1 MRRPRQT
8 DTGSATPRVVVITGA
23 SSGIGRATALRF
35 AKGRAS
41 LVLASRS
48 EPDLIEVAAA
58 CRKHGS
64 EVLVRPTDVSDES
77 QVQLL
82 AQAAITRFG
91 RIDVWVGAAS
101 AFSYG
106 TFEGTPAEV
115 FRQVVETTLFGQ
127 VYGARA
133 VLPQFRRQGRGVLI
147 LVGSVYSRITTPYV
161 SAYVAGKQAL
171 LGFAEIL
178 GQELRGTGIS
188 VCSVLPATID
198 TPIYQHAANYTGERV
213 HPLPPVA
220 SPYRVARTIVHLA
233 RRPRRL
239 AVVGQVQRG
248 FLPVHDMLPWIFHPA
263 IPLVMN
269 TLALRG
275 GTVAATDGTVFR
287 PQPGTNTITGGWRRG
302 RVRRILAVGLLGSLA
317 LAGTSRR
324 RARLGPV
331 P

>member
-8 DTGSATPRVVVITGA
+8 VTGSAAPRVVVITGA

-35 AKGRAS
+35 ARTKAS
-41 LVLASRS
+41 LVLASRG
-48 EPDLIEVAAA
+48 EPELISVAAE
-58 CRKHGS
+58 CRKRGS
-64 EVLVRPTDVSDES
+64 EVLVRPTDVSDEA

-82 AQAAITRFG
+82 AQAAIARFG

-106 TFEGTPAEV
+106 TFENTPPRV
-115 FRQVVETTLFGQ
+115 FRQVIETTLFGQ

-133 VLPQFRRQGRGVLI
+133 VLPHFRRQGLGVLI

-178 GQELRGTGIS
+178 GQELHGTGIS

-198 TPIYQHAANYTGERV
+198 TPIYQHAANYTGARV

-239 AVVGQVQRG
+239 AVVGQIQRG
-248 FLPVHDMLPWIFHPA
+248 FLPVHDMLPWLFHPG

-275 GTVAATDGTVFR
+275 GTVAATDGTVFEPR
-287 PQPGTNTITGGWRRG
+287 PGTNTITGGWRRG
-302 RVRRILAVGLLGSLA
+302 RGFRLLALGLLGSLV
-317 LAGTSRR
+317 LAGSRR
-324 RARLGPV
+324 RARPG
-331 P
+331 